1 MNNQQFF
8 DVFVTL
14 LLTDGNTEPL
24 RSIVDGIDVDNML
37 FASTASELFADE
49 AVATVLEN
57 VTPELAYE
65 AVAAALPL
73 RLHKYGFDAAEA
85 VAGRWATMQAVA
97 DAWDLSTAKLNAAVR
112 SARRNVG
119 AAAVA
124 VKVAVAV

>member
-8 DVFVTL
+8 DVFVTV

-24 RSIVDGIDVDNML
+24 RAIVDGIDVDNML

-49 AVATVLEN
+49 AVAAVLEN

-73 RLHKYGFDAAEA
+73 GLVKYGFDAAEA

-119 AAAVA
+119 AVASAA
-124 VKVAVAV
+124 KVAVAV

>member
-14 LLTDGNTEPL
+14 LLTDGNTAPL
-24 RSIVDGIDVDNML
+24 RAIVDGIDVDNML

-73 RLHKYGFDAAEA
+73 GLHEYGFDAAEA

-119 AAAVA
+119 AVAVKTAVA
-124 VKVAVAV
+124 V